1 MKKFTLAV
9 CFILITAAVSAAE
22 INFLDNPVWSSVLEK
37 AKKENKMIFLDAYA
51 TWCGPCK
58 SMDAQT
64 YTNQAVADYYNA
76 NFINVKYDMEKGEG
90 LKLAEQYAV
99 NAYPNLIFISA
110 NGEMLHKGVGFLEAE
125 EFVALGKTAT
135 DPAKQY
141 YTLKKDALQLDNTK
155 FVAFATMAATF
166 EDEDLEQ
173 ICNDYLAKQ
182 ADILANNDLIYLVME
197 TISSLPDEKTLAY
210 FIKNK
215 DKIVKTNNY
224 TAADVD
230 ERAVSLTLGYALS
243 PAVQVDYDH
252 IDFVVVKRL
261 LDQYVPEKSFFVL
274 HYFKAQYLL
283 DNKKTTEAI
292 AELDELIANSPAKVT
307 FDQVCNAMM
316 NMGPIL
322 LAQGKLE
329 EPLKKFEAVPISDQS
344 LAYMKDFVKALI
356 YIKAKDF
363 ERFKT
368 IAKQMIASNTTPE
381 NVKKD
386 LNEALEKMASKQ

>member
-9 CFILITAAVSAAE
+9 CFILITASVSAAE
-22 INFLDNPVWSSVLEK
+22 INFLDNPVWATVLEK

-58 SMDAQT
+58 NMDAQT
-64 YTNQAVADYYNA
+64 YTNQTVADYYNA

-90 LKLAEQYAV
+90 PKLADQYFV
-99 NAYPNLIFISA
+99 TAYPNLVFISP
-110 NGEMLHKGVGFLEAE
+110 NGEILHKAVGFLEAA
-125 EFVALGKTAT
+125 EFVALGKTAS

-141 YTLKKDALQLDNTK
+141 YTLKKNALQLDNAK
-155 FVAFATMAATF
+155 FVTFTTMAVAF

-182 ADILANNDLIYLVME
+182 ADILANKELIYLVME

-215 DKIVKTNNY
+215 DKIVKTNDY
-224 TAADVD
+224 TATEVE

-243 PAVQVDYDH
+243 PAVQTDYDH

-261 LDQYVPEKSFFVL
+261 LDQYIPERSFFVL

-292 AELDELIANSPAKVT
+292 AELDELLTNSPEKVT

-316 NMGPIL
+316 NIGPIL
-322 LAQGKLE
+322 LEQGKLDE
-329 EPLKKFEAVPISDQS
+329 QLKKFEAVPVKDTSM
-344 LAYMKDFVKALI
+344 AYMKDFVKALI

-363 ERFKT
+363 DKFK
-368 IAKQMIASNTTPE
+368 IVANQMIASNATPE

-386 LNEALEKMASKQ
+386 LKEALEKVAKK

>member
-22 INFLDNPVWSSVLEK
+22 INFLDNPVWATVLEK

-58 SMDAQT
+58 NMDAQT

-90 LKLAEQYAV
+90 PKLADQYFV
-99 NAYPNLIFISA
+99 NAYPNLVFISP
-110 NGEMLHKGVGFLEAE
+110 NGEILHKGVGFLEAA
-125 EFVALGKTAT
+125 EFVALGKAAS
-135 DPAKQY
+135 DPATQY
-141 YTLKKDALQLDNTK
+141 YTLKKNALQLDNAK
-155 FVAFATMAATF
+155 FVTFTTMAVAF

-182 ADILANNDLIYLVME
+182 ADILANKELIYLVME

-215 DKIVKTNNY
+215 DKIVKTNDY
-224 TAADVD
+224 SAAEVE

-243 PAVQVDYDH
+243 PAVQTDYDH
-252 IDFVVVKRL
+252 IDFVVVKRM
-261 LDQYVPEKSFFVL
+261 LDQYIPERSFFVL

-292 AELDELIANSPAKVT
+292 AELDELLTNSPEKVT

-322 LAQGKLE
+322 LEQGKLDE
-329 EPLKKFEAVPISDQS
+329 QLKKFEAVHVKDTSMV
-344 LAYMKDFVKALI
+344 YMKDFVKALI

-363 ERFKT
+363 DKFKV
-368 IAKQMIASNTTPE
+368 IANQMIASNATPE

-386 LNEALEKMASKQ
+386 LKEALEKIAKK